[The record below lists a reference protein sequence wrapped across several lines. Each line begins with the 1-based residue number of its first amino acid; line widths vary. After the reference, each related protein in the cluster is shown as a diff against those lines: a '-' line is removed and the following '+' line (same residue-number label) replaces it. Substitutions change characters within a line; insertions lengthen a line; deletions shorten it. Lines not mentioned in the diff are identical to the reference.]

1 MDVPRGSA
9 EGPQVGHRPRGSPT
23 VTKYLIRASY
33 THDGLQGLLRE
44 GGTERR
50 VAIEKLTA
58 DIGGHLEAFYFA
70 FGDDDVVAIVEAPDD
85 VKMAAVSLMINAAGA
100 ATCKVTPLLT
110 PEDVD
115 AATKVT
121 VNYRAPGA

>member
-1 MDVPRGSA
+1 VSTDPSR
-9 EGPQVGHRPRGSPT
+9 RTT
-23 VTKYLIRASY
+23 VAKYLIRASY

>member
-1 MDVPRGSA
+1 VSTDPSRRTIVA
-9 EGPQVGHRPRGSPT
+9 
-23 VTKYLIRASY
+23 KYLVRANY
-33 THDGLQGLLRE
+33 THEGLQGLLQE
-44 GGTERR
+44 GGTGRR

-70 FGDDDVVAIVEAPDD
+70 FGDDDVFAIVDAPDD
-85 VKMAAVSLMINAAGA
+85 VSMAAVSLMINGAGA

-121 VNYRAPGA
+121 VDYRAPGA

>member
-1 MDVPRGSA
+1 VA
-9 EGPQVGHRPRGSPT
+9 
-23 VTKYLIRASY
+23 KYLVRASY
-33 THDGLQGLLRE
+33 THEGLQGLLRE

-50 VAIEKLTA
+50 VAIEKMAA

-70 FGDDDVVAIVEAPDD
+70 FGEDDVFAIVEAPDD

-121 VNYRAPGA
+121 VSYRAPGA

>member
-1 MDVPRGSA
+1 VARSG
-9 EGPQVGHRPRGSPT
+9 
-23 VTKYLIRASY
+23 
-33 THDGLQGLLRE
+33 
-44 GGTERR
+44 R

-121 VNYRAPGA
+121 VDYRAPGA

>member
-1 MDVPRGSA
+1 
-9 EGPQVGHRPRGSPT
+9 VGRSVAVCADPSRSPT
-23 VTKYLIRASY
+23 VAKYLVRASY
-33 THDGLQGLLRE
+33 THEGLQGLLRE

-50 VAIEKLTA
+50 VAIEKMAA

-70 FGDDDVVAIVEAPDD
+70 FGEDDVFAIVEAPDD

-121 VNYRAPGA
+121 VSYRAPGA

>member
-1 MDVPRGSA
+1 VSA
-9 EGPQVGHRPRGSPT
+9 DPSRSTT
-23 VTKYLIRASY
+23 VAKYLIRASY
-33 THDGLQGLLRE
+33 THDGLQGLLKE
-44 GGTERR
+44 GGTGRR

-70 FGDDDVVAIVEAPDD
+70 FGDDDVFAIVDAPDD
-85 VKMAAVSLMINAAGA
+85 VSVAAVSLMINAAGA

-110 PEDVD
+110 PEDID

-121 VNYRAPGA
+121 VGYRAPGA